1 MMSYP
6 RPVTGRSRIQRNTF
20 EQSNTDDI
28 NVSGFSADTLPDSD
42 YADDTG
48 RAAHFARLKQ

>member
-1 MMSYP
+1 MS
-6 RPVTGRSRIQRNTF
+6 T
-20 EQSNTDDI
+20 

-48 RAAHFARLKQ
+48 RAAYPARLKQ

>member
-6 RPVTGRSRIQRNTF
+6 RPMIGRSGFSATHSNSRILIG
-20 EQSNTDDI
+20 I
-28 NVSGFSADTLPDSD
+28 NVSEFSADTLPDSD